1 MTNIQAAAHESWLV
15 RCSLLAPELSQ
26 SNSQDN
32 IKIILYCKI
41 IIISDHYVIVLS
53 FVCTLLQIYILLLL
67 FLSSILVNYFM
78 KVMKERNN
86 KRKG

>member
-15 RCSLLAPELSQ
+15 RCSLRAPELSQ

-32 IKIILYCKI
+32 IKIILYCK

>member
-15 RCSLLAPELSQ
+15 RFSLRAPELSQ